1 MLGAAPSIIC
11 FGFKAK
17 RGVSLS
23 MRALERAI
31 GCTLV
36 QVCVSRCVHERAS
49 EATIFPHGS
58 DSTREYIRGMQSGL
72 EATHG
77 V

>member
-1 MLGAAPSIIC
+1 MVVFVSV
-11 FGFKAK
+11 FKVK
-17 RGVSLS
+17 HGISLS
-23 MRALERAI
+23 MRALERAVRRI
-31 GCTLV
+31 LV

-72 EATHG
+72 EAKHG
-77 V
+77 I